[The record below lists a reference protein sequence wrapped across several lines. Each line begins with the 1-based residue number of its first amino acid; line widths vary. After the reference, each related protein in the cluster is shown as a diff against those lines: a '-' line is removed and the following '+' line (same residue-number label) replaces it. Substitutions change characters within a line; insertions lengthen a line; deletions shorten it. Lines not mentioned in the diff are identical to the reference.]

1 MSAHVVKAF
10 RLVVLLGIAAAS
22 AAPHVLIFL
31 VDDLGYGDLGFTGHP
46 TTRTPRL
53 DALAHEGRR
62 LRTWYSAYPVCSASR
77 TALLTGRQPPRVGMV
92 GVLNSLSSNGLPRAE
107 RPLAD
112 ELRESPA
119 AYATLALGKWHQ
131 GQTKPYLP
139 AARGFDEFLG
149 LPYRSTTARPRV
161 AVHARRQ
168 RRGRRRRRRRRTRPR
183 GLGLGPQLPLPLI
196 SQADGTTT
204 IIEQPTDLVP
214 LTARSSSTARSTSSR
229 AAVGA
234 TRVCMVRFGHVHTA
248 TPDIP
253 RRQYAGCA
261 FVNATARGAFGDAL
275 AEVDW
280 AVGQMMAA
288 IAALGADANTLAL
301 FVSDN
306 GPAMRWGLSAGSA
319 GPFVGAG
326 ARYANGTAYTNTAK
340 GSTWEGGV
348 RMPAFA
354 RWPGVLAPASRSDT
368 VVSSLDVLPS
378 VLRLAGLAASAVA
391 PLDGGEPLADALLWN
406 ASDARGR
413 DDGTSAPTR
422 HAFLPLYNEPVI
434 ANASTRIFA
443 ARMGSL
449 KAHWITSPG
458 LAPSDAG
465 WTPAAEELEHDP
477 PLVFDVDA
485 DPAEA
490 FPVAAD
496 DLPPGAL
503 DAFASAKAAYEAQ
516 LAPTAIDPA
525 WGYEW
530 ALCCGYGCEMDD
542 CECECENLPI

>member
-1 MSAHVVKAF
+1 MKLLTLAQ
-10 RLVVLLGIAAAS
+10 LVAAAS
-22 AAPHVLIFL
+22 AAPHVLVFL

-62 LRTWYSAYPVCSASR
+62 LRSWYSAYPVCSASR

-92 GVLNSLSSNGLPRAE
+92 GVLNSLSSGGLPLAE
-107 RPLAD
+107 RTLAD

-149 LPYRSTTARPRV
+149 LPYSVDDGTGFASPCAPAAGGAAAGVAAADGEPRRV
-161 AVHARRQ
+161 
-168 RRGRRRRRRRRTRPR
+168 
-183 GLGLGPQLPLPLI
+183 GLGPQLPLPLL
-196 SQADGTTT
+196 SQAGGATT
-204 IIEQPTDLVP
+204 IVEQPTDLVP
-214 LTARSSSTARSTSSR
+214 LTARLVNRSIDFVAR
-229 AAVGA
+229 AAAAARPAFVWFA
-234 TRVCMVRFGHVHTA
+234 FGHVHTA

-253 RRQYAGCA
+253 ARQYAGCP
-261 FVNATARGAFGDAL
+261 FVNATARGPFGDAL

-280 AVGQMMAA
+280 AVGALMDAV
-288 IAALGADANTLAL
+288 AALGADANTLAL

-306 GPAMRWGLSAGSA
+306 GPALRWGLSAGSA

-326 ARYANGTAYTNTAK
+326 ARYANGTRYTNTAK

-354 RWPGVLAPASRSDT
+354 RWPGVIAPASRSDT

-391 PLDGGEPLADALLWN
+391 PLDGGESLADALLWN

-422 HAFLPLYNEPVI
+422 HAFLALYNEPVI

-443 ARMGSL
+443 ARMGAL

-465 WTPAAEELEHDP
+465 WTPAAEEAEHDP
-477 PLVFDVDA
+477 PLVFNVDA

-490 FPVAAD
+490 FPIAAE
-496 DLPPGAL
+496 DLPPGTL
-503 DAFASAKAAYEAQ
+503 DNFASAKAAYEAG
-516 LAPTAIDPA
+516 LAPTAIDPT

-542 CECECENLPI
+542 CECACENLPI

>member
-1 MSAHVVKAF
+1 MH
-10 RLVVLLGIAAAS
+10 R
-22 AAPHVLIFL
+22 
-31 VDDLGYGDLGFTGHP
+31 
-46 TTRTPRL
+46 
-53 DALAHEGRR
+53 
-62 LRTWYSAYPVCSASR
+62 
-77 TALLTGRQPPRVGMV
+77 
-92 GVLNSLSSNGLPRAE
+92 
-107 RPLAD
+107 
-112 ELRESPA
+112 
-119 AYATLALGKWHQ
+119 HQ
-131 GQTKPYLP
+131 GQQPQYLP
-139 AARGFDEFLG
+139 RERGFDVFHG
-149 LPYRSTTARPRV
+149 LPFSVDDGEGFASQCDQVEARVPELAQHTNTAAGDV
-161 AVHARRQ
+161 ASWQ
-168 RRGRRRRRRRRTRPR
+168 PP
-183 GLGLGPQLPLPLI
+183 LKLGPSLPLPLI
-196 SQADGTTT
+196 RQSANESV
-204 IIEQPTDLVP
+204 IEEQPANLVP
-214 LTARSSSTARSTSSR
+214 LTAKWWNTTREFLRGGSGDRS
-229 AAVGA
+229 GA
-234 TRVCMVRFGHVHTA
+234 PKFAYIAFGHVHTA

-253 RRQYAGCA
+253 ARQYAGCP
-261 FVNATARGAFGDAL
+261 FVNATARGPFGDAL

-280 AVGQMMAA
+280 AVGALMDAV
-288 IAALGADANTLAL
+288 AALGADANTLAL

-326 ARYANGTAYTNTAK
+326 ARYANGTRYTNTAK

-354 RWPGVLAPASRSDT
+354 RWPGVIAPASRSDT

-391 PLDGGEPLADALLWN
+391 PLDGGESLADALLWN

-422 HAFLPLYNEPVI
+422 HAFLALYNEPVI

-443 ARMGSL
+443 ARMGAL

-465 WTPAAEELEHDP
+465 WTPAAEEAEHDP
-477 PLVFDVDA
+477 PLVFNVDA

-490 FPVAAD
+490 FPIAAE
-496 DLPPGAL
+496 DLPPGTL
-503 DAFASAKAAYEAQ
+503 DNFASAKAAYEAG

-542 CECECENLPI
+542 CECACENLPI